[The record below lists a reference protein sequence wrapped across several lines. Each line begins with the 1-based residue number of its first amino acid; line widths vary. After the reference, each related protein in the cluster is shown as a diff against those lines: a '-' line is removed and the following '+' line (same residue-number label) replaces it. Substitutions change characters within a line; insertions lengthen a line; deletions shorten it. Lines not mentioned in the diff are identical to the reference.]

1 MKHPYHIEMKYL
13 RTIILSLLL
22 TVSLPAVSIDLD
34 SLTERIDQIIY
45 EELPEGTDIALMVYD
60 LTNDTTLYA
69 YREKIMCRPAS
80 VQKVITSV
88 TALSSLGSDYKFK
101 TTLKTQGTIGKDS
114 VLKGNLYLVGGLDP
128 ALNEH
133 ELRSMV
139 GDLKKAGIN
148 RIDGTLYADVSIMD
162 TMYWATGWCWDDAP
176 ASFQPYI
183 SPLMVHQ
190 GFVGVEVKPTS
201 KGKAPQVNIYPAN
214 THIKVVNKSLTLC
227 DTLGPLTITRD
238 WMHNDNTIIVEGN
251 CRRRQ
256 STDLSVVG
264 SADFTFALLRQ
275 YLDEA
280 GISYGK
286 YDWGRCPVMGR
297 ELSVVSHDLPSI
309 VKEALKESNNLYA
322 EAMFLQTGRLQYPRE
337 INFKDAAKY
346 LQNFVSRKFG
356 MFSASFN
363 IVDGSGLSMYDMC
376 SPQFMVDMLSLI
388 YKDQDLFKIMYK
400 SLPISG
406 VDGTLKTRLANK
418 TTLNKVHAKTG
429 SVTGSCTLAGYIH
442 TADGRDLAFCI
453 MNEGAIKMPPS
464 RSVQDKI
471 CTVLCEI
478 GLK

>member
-1 MKHPYHIEMKYL
+1 MKLPYHIEMKNI
-13 RTIILSLLL
+13 RTIILTLLL
-22 TVSLPAVSIDLD
+22 TLPLPVVSMDLD
-34 SLTERIDQIIY
+34 SLTERIDRIIY

-88 TALSSLGSDYKFK
+88 TALSSLGADYKFK
-101 TTLKTQGTIGKDS
+101 TTLKTQGTVGQDS
-114 VLKGNLYLVGGLDP
+114 VLTGNLYLVGGLDP

-139 GDLKKAGIN
+139 SDLKKAGVN
-148 RIDGTLYADVSIMD
+148 RINGTIYADVSIMD

-190 GFVGVEVKPTS
+190 GFVGIAVIPTVK
-201 KGKAPQVNIYPAN
+201 GQAPKVNIYPEN
-214 THIKVVNKSLTLC
+214 NHIRVVNNAVTQDNS
-227 DTLGPLTITRD
+227 LGPLTITRD

-251 CRRRQ
+251 CKRRQ

-264 SADFTFALLRQ
+264 SADFTFALFRQ
-275 YLDEA
+275 YLAEA

-286 YDWGRCPVMGR
+286 YDWGRCPVVGR
-297 ELSVVSHDLPSI
+297 EISVVSHDLPSI
-309 VKEALKESNNLYA
+309 VKEALKESNNLFA
-322 EAMFLQTGRLQYPRE
+322 EAMFLQTGRIQYPRE
-337 INFKDAAKY
+337 IRFKDASKF
-346 LQNFVSRKFG
+346 LQDFVTRKFG
-356 MFSASFN
+356 VFSSSFN

-388 YKDQDLFKIMYK
+388 YRDKDLYKIMYK

-406 VDGTLKTRLANK
+406 VDGTLKSRLSSK

-442 TADGRDLAFCI
+442 TSDGRDLAFCI
-453 MNEGAIKMPPS
+453 MNEGAIKMAPS

-471 CTVLCEI
+471 CTALCEL
-478 GLK
+478 GL

>member
-1 MKHPYHIEMKYL
+1 M
-13 RTIILSLLL
+13 L
-22 TVSLPAVSIDLD
+22 TVSLSAVSMDRD
-34 SLTERIDQIIY
+34 SLTESIDQIIY

-88 TALSSLGSDYKFK
+88 TALSSLGADYKFK
-101 TTLKTQGTIGKDS
+101 TALRTQGNIGKDS
-114 VLKGNLYLVGGLDP
+114 VLNGNLYLVGGLDP

-139 GDLKKAGIN
+139 SDLKKAGVNKIN
-148 RIDGTLYADVSIMD
+148 GTIYADVSIMD

-183 SPLMVHQ
+183 TPLMVHQ
-190 GFVGVEVKPTS
+190 GFVGIEVKPTVQ
-201 KGKAPQVNIYPAN
+201 GQPPIVNIYPAN
-214 THIKVVNKSLTLC
+214 DYIKVVNKSVTRA
-227 DTLGPLTITRD
+227 DSLGPLTITRD
-238 WMHNDNTIIVEGN
+238 WMHNDNTIVVEGN
-251 CRRRQ
+251 CKRRQ
-256 STDLSVVG
+256 STDFSVVG
-264 SADFTFALLRQ
+264 SADFTFALFRQ

-280 GISYGK
+280 GISYDK
-286 YDWGRCPVMGR
+286 YAWGNSPVMAR
-297 ELSVVSHDLPSI
+297 DISVVSHGLPAI
-309 VKEALKESNNLYA
+309 IKEALKESNNLFA
-322 EAMFLQTGRLQYPRE
+322 EAMFLQTGRIQYPKGIR
-337 INFKDAAKY
+337 FKDAAKF

-356 MFSASFN
+356 MFTASFN

-376 SPQFMVDMLSLI
+376 SPQFMVDMLTLI
-388 YKDQDLFKIMYK
+388 YKDKELYNIMYK

-406 VDGTLKTRLANK
+406 VDGTLKTRLSTK

-464 RSVQDKI
+464 RNVQDKI
-471 CTVLCEI
+471 CTVLCEL
-478 GLK
+478 GL

>member
-1 MKHPYHIEMKYL
+1 MKLPYHIEMKNI
-13 RTIILSLLL
+13 RTIILTLLL
-22 TVSLPAVSIDLD
+22 TLPLTVVSMDLD
-34 SLTERIDQIIY
+34 SLTERIDRIIY

-60 LTNDTTLYA
+60 LSNDTTLYA

-88 TALSSLGSDYKFK
+88 TALSSLGPDYKFK
-101 TTLKTQGTIGKDS
+101 TTLKTQGTIGQDS
-114 VLKGNLYLVGGLDP
+114 VLTGNLYLVGGLDP
-128 ALNEH
+128 SLNEH

-139 GDLKKAGIN
+139 SDLKKAGVN
-148 RIDGTLYADVSIMD
+148 RIDGTIYADVSIMD

-190 GFVGVEVKPTS
+190 GFVGIEVIPTV
-201 KGKAPQVNIYPAN
+201 KGQAPKVNIYPEN
-214 THIKVVNKSLTLC
+214 NHIRVVNNAITQ
-227 DTLGPLTITRD
+227 DNDLGPLSITRD

-251 CRRRQ
+251 CKRRQ

-264 SADFTFALLRQ
+264 SADFTFALFRQ

-286 YDWGRCPVMGR
+286 YDFGRCPVVGR
-297 ELSVVSHDLPSI
+297 EISVVSHDLPSI
-309 VKEALKESNNLYA
+309 VKEALKESNNLFA
-322 EAMFLQTGRLQYPRE
+322 EAMFLQTGRIQYPRE
-337 INFKDAAKY
+337 IRFKDASKF
-346 LQNFVSRKFG
+346 LQDFVTRKFG
-356 MFSASFN
+356 VFSSSFN

-388 YKDQDLFKIMYK
+388 YRDNNLYKIMYQ

-406 VDGTLKTRLANK
+406 VDGTLKSRLSSK

-453 MNEGAIKMPPS
+453 MNEGAIKMAPS

-471 CTVLCEI
+471 CTALCEL
-478 GLK
+478 GL

>member
-1 MKHPYHIEMKYL
+1 MKHQYRIEMKNI

-22 TVSLPAVSIDLD
+22 SVSLPAVSIDLD

-45 EELPEGTDIALMVYD
+45 EDMPEGTDVALMVYD

-88 TALSSLGSDYKFK
+88 TALTSLGADYKFK
-101 TTLKTQGTIGKDS
+101 TTLKAHGTIGSDS
-114 VLKGNLYLVGGLDP
+114 VLNGNLYLVGGLDP

-139 GDLKKAGIN
+139 SDLKQAGVN
-148 RIDGTLYADVSIMD
+148 RINGTIYADVSIMD

-190 GFVGVEVKPTS
+190 GFVGIEVKPTS
-201 KGKAPQVNIYPAN
+201 KGKAPEVNIYPAN
-214 THIKVVNKSLTLC
+214 THIRVVNKSLTLC

-251 CRRRQ
+251 CKRRQ

-264 SADFTFALLRQ
+264 SADFTFALFRQ

-286 YDWGRCPVMGR
+286 YDWGRCPVIGR
-297 ELSVVSHDLPSI
+297 EVSTVSHDLPQI
-309 VKEALKESNNLYA
+309 VKEALKESNNLFA

-337 INFKDAAKY
+337 IKFKDAAKY
-346 LQNFVSRKFG
+346 LQEFVNRKFG
-356 MFSASFN
+356 MFSSSYN

-376 SPQFMVDMLSLI
+376 SPQFIVDMLSLI
-388 YKDQDLFKIMYK
+388 YKDQDLYKIMYK

-406 VDGTLKTRLANK
+406 VDGTLKTRLSGK

-464 RSVQDKI
+464 RNVQDKI
-471 CTVLCEI
+471 CTVLCEL
-478 GLK
+478 GL

>member
-1 MKHPYHIEMKYL
+1 MA
-13 RTIILSLLL
+13 SLLFS
-22 TVSLPAVSIDLD
+22 VWMPASSIDLD
-34 SLTERIDQIIY
+34 SLTECIDQIIY
-45 EELPEGTDIALMVYD
+45 EDLPEGTDIALMVYD

-88 TALSSLGSDYKFK
+88 TALSSLGADYKFK
-101 TTLKTQGTIGKDS
+101 TTLRTQASIGKDS
-114 VLKGNLYLVGGLDP
+114 VLNGNLYLVGGLDP

-139 GDLKKAGIN
+139 SDLKKAGVKHIN
-148 RIDGTLYADVSIMD
+148 GTLYADVSIMD

-190 GFVGVEVKPTS
+190 GFVGIEVKPTS
-201 KGKAPQVNIYPAN
+201 KGKAPEVNIYPAN
-214 THIKVVNKSLTLC
+214 NYIKVVNKSITLN
-227 DTLGPLTITRD
+227 DSLGPLSITRD
-238 WMHNDNTIIVEGN
+238 WMHNDNTILVEGN
-251 CRRRQ
+251 CKRRQ

-264 SADFTFALLRQ
+264 SADFTFALFRQ

-280 GISYGK
+280 GITYGK
-286 YDWGRCPVMGR
+286 YAWGNCPVMAR
-297 ELSVVSHDLPSI
+297 DISVVSHGLPSI
-309 VKEALKESNNLYA
+309 IKEALKESNNLYA
-322 EAMFLQTGRLQYPRE
+322 EAMFLQTGRIQYTKGIR
-337 INFKDAAKY
+337 FKDAAKF

-356 MFSASFN
+356 MFTASFN
-363 IVDGSGLSMYDMC
+363 IVDGCGLSMYDMC

-388 YKDQDLFKIMYK
+388 YKNNELYSILYK

-406 VDGTLKTRLANK
+406 VDGTLKTRLNGK

-453 MNEGAIKMPPS
+453 MNEGAVKMPPS
-464 RSVQDKI
+464 RNVQDKI
-471 CTVLCEI
+471 CTALCEL
-478 GLK
+478 GL

>member
-1 MKHPYHIEMKYL
+1 MKHQYHIEMKTI
-13 RTIILSLLL
+13 RTVFLSLLL
-22 TVSLPAVSIDLD
+22 SVSMPVFGIGQD
-34 SLTERIDQIIY
+34 SLTEAIDQIIY
-45 EELPEGTDIALMVYD
+45 EQLPEGTDIALMVYD
-60 LTNDTTLYA
+60 LTNDTTVYA

-88 TALSSLGSDYKFK
+88 TALSSLGADYKFK
-101 TTLKTQGTIGKDS
+101 TVLKTQGTIDKDS
-114 VLKGNLYLVGGLDP
+114 VLNGNLYIVGGLDP

-139 GDLKKAGIN
+139 SDLKKAGIN
-148 RIDGTLYADVSIMD
+148 RINGTLYADVSIMD

-176 ASFQPYI
+176 ASFQPYV

-256 STDLSVVG
+256 STDLSVVE
-264 SADFTFALLRQ
+264 SAEFTFALLRQ

-309 VKEALKESNNLYA
+309 VREALKESNNLFA
-322 EAMFLQTGRLQYPRE
+322 EAMFLQTGRIQYPRE
-337 INFKDAAKY
+337 IRFKDAAKY

-388 YKDQDLFKIMYK
+388 YKDKDLYRIMYK

-406 VDGTLKTRLANK
+406 VDGTLKGRMNNK
-418 TTLNKVHAKTG
+418 NTLNKVHAKTG

-453 MNEGAIKMPPS
+453 MNEGAVKMAPS
-464 RSVQDKI
+464 RNVQDRI
-471 CTVLCEI
+471 CSVLCDL
-478 GLK
+478 GR

>member
-1 MKHPYHIEMKYL
+1 MRYL
-13 RTIILSLLL
+13 RTIIVSLLL

-101 TTLKTQGTIGKDS
+101 TTLKTQGTIGNDS

-133 ELRSMV
+133 ELRRMV

-190 GFVGVEVKPTS
+190 GFVGVEVIPTS
-201 KGKAPQVNIYPAN
+201 KGQAPKVNIYPEN
-214 THIKVVNKSLTLC
+214 NHIRVVNKAVTQDNS
-227 DTLGPLTITRD
+227 LGPLSITRD
-238 WMHNDNTIIVEGN
+238 WMNNDNTIVIEGN

-337 INFKDAAKY
+337 IKFKDAAKY

-388 YKDQDLFKIMYK
+388 YKDQDLYRIMYK

-406 VDGTLKTRLANK
+406 VDGTLKTRLSNK

-464 RSVQDKI
+464 RNVQDKI
-471 CTVLCEI
+471 CTVLCEL
-478 GLK
+478 GL

>member
-1 MKHPYHIEMKYL
+1 MKMKI

-22 TVSLPAVSIDLD
+22 TVSLPAFSIDQD

-45 EELPEGTDIALMVYD
+45 EELPAGTDIALMVYD

-114 VLKGNLYLVGGLDP
+114 VLSGNLYLVGGLDP

-139 GDLKKAGIN
+139 SDLKKAGIN

-190 GFVGVEVKPTS
+190 GFVGIEVIPTS
-201 KGKAPQVNIYPAN
+201 KGQAPKVNIYPEN
-214 THIKVVNKSLTLC
+214 NHIRVVNKAVTQDNS
-227 DTLGPLTITRD
+227 LGPLSITRD
-238 WMHNDNTIIVEGN
+238 WMNNDNTIIVEGN
-251 CRRRQ
+251 CKRRQ

-264 SADFTFALLRQ
+264 SADFTFALFRQ

-286 YDWGRCPVMGR
+286 YEWGRCPVMGR
-297 ELSVVSHDLPSI
+297 ELSVVSHDLPSV
-309 VKEALKESNNLYA
+309 VKEALKESNNLFA
-322 EAMFLQTGRLQYPRE
+322 EAMFLQTGRIQYPRE
-337 INFKDAAKY
+337 IKFKDAAKY

-356 MFSASFN
+356 MFSSSFN

-388 YKDQDLFKIMYK
+388 YKDQELYKIMYK

-406 VDGTLKTRLANK
+406 VDGTLKTRLSNK

-429 SVTGSCTLAGYIH
+429 SVTGSCTLAGYIR

-464 RSVQDKI
+464 RTVQDKI
-471 CTVLCEI
+471 CTVLCEL
-478 GLK
+478 GL

>member
-1 MKHPYHIEMKYL
+1 MKI

-22 TVSLPAVSIDLD
+22 TVSLPAFSIDQD

-45 EELPEGTDIALMVYD
+45 EELPAGTDIALMVYD

-114 VLKGNLYLVGGLDP
+114 VLSGNLYLVGGLDP

-139 GDLKKAGIN
+139 SDLKKAGIN

-190 GFVGVEVKPTS
+190 GFVGIEVIPTS
-201 KGKAPQVNIYPAN
+201 KGQAPKVNIYPEN
-214 THIKVVNKSLTLC
+214 NHIRVVNKAVTQDNS
-227 DTLGPLTITRD
+227 LGPLSITRD
-238 WMHNDNTIIVEGN
+238 WMNNDNTIIVEGN
-251 CRRRQ
+251 CKRRQ

-264 SADFTFALLRQ
+264 SADFTFALFRQ

-286 YDWGRCPVMGR
+286 YEWGRCPVMGR
-297 ELSVVSHDLPSI
+297 ELSVVSHDLPSV
-309 VKEALKESNNLYA
+309 VKEALKESNNLFA
-322 EAMFLQTGRLQYPRE
+322 EAMFLQTGRIQYPRE
-337 INFKDAAKY
+337 IKFKDAAKY
-346 LQNFVSRKFG
+346 LQNFVSRQFG
-356 MFSASFN
+356 MFSSSFN

-388 YKDQDLFKIMYK
+388 YKDQELYKIMYK

-406 VDGTLKTRLANK
+406 VDGTLKTRLSNK

-429 SVTGSCTLAGYIH
+429 SVTGSCTLAGYIR

-464 RSVQDKI
+464 RTVQDKI
-471 CTVLCEI
+471 CTVLCEL
-478 GLK
+478 GL